1 MNRSVLIV
9 LTVFLPV
16 FFTGESG
23 YSQPDLSVVMF
34 YNTENFFDP
43 FDDSLTLD
51 DEFTPDGLKHW
62 SWKRF
67 QQKANHLYKVF
78 MAAGEW
84 DPPDLIGLAE
94 VENAWVLH
102 YLTRETP
109 FVKFDYGVIHYESP
123 DKRGIDVAL
132 LYRKKH
138 VSVLSS
144 RAVPV
149 YFPHHPQKKTR
160 DILSVLLVAGSD
172 TLVCF
177 VNHWPSRLGGYLES
191 EPYRQVAAQVLLRAI
206 DSVKDVEPDRKI
218 LVMGDFNDEPSDA
231 SVAMTCGRG
240 NLTNMM
246 KPANRKKEGTLYYD
260 RRWWL
265 FDQFLVSKEAV
276 RLVREV
282 RIFRPAFLLDQ
293 ERGGIPF
300 RTYAGMRYTGGFSD
314 HLPVLLKLDLR

>member
-1 MNRSVLIV
+1 M
-9 LTVFLPV
+9 PV
-16 FFTGESG
+16 YIAGKPG

-34 YNTENFFDP
+34 YNTENYFDP

-51 DEFTPDGLKHW
+51 DEFTPDGSRHW
-62 SWKRF
+62 NWKRF

-102 YLTRETP
+102 YLTEETP
-109 FVKFDYGVIHYESP
+109 FVKFDYGVIHYESS

-138 VSVLSS
+138 VCVLSS

-149 YFPHHPQKKTR
+149 YFSHDPQKKTR

-191 EPYRQVAAQVLLRAI
+191 EPYRQVAARVLMRAI
-206 DSVKDVEPDRKI
+206 DSVRNISHVRKI

-231 SVAMTCGRG
+231 SMAMTCDRE
-240 NLTNMM
+240 NLINLM
-246 KPANRKKEGTLYYD
+246 KPAYRGKKGTLYYN

-265 FDQFLVSKEAV
+265 FDQFLVSKEVV
-276 RLVREV
+276 RSVREV
-282 RIFRPAFLLDQ
+282 QIFRPAFLLDKEQ
-293 ERGGIPF
+293 GYIPY
-300 RTYAGMRYTGGFSD
+300 RTYSGLRYSGGFSD
-314 HLPVLLKLDLR
+314 HLPVLLKLDVR